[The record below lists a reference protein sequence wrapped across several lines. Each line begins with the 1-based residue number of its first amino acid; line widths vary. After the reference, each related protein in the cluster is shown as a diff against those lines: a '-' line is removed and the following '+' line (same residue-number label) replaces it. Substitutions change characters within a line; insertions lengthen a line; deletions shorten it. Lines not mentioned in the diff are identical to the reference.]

1 MSLGALGM
9 IETFGLVAAVEGLD
23 ASLKA
28 ANVTL
33 SGFKY
38 VSGGL
43 VTFFVTG
50 DTGAVR
56 AAISAG
62 ESAANKIGKVIS
74 THVIPRPAE
83 STSVIAAP
91 MEKPAGRK
99 KGTGIH
105 KREFPAKVAPT
116 KAETAEP
123 APKPEPVSEPI
134 VTAEE
139 TREPEVSVV
148 ETVEPEVVVEEA
160 KEPEVLTEPEALE
173 GSEAYTY
180 EQLQEIKTTELR
192 KMAREIPNIG
202 LTKIE
207 IRDAKKEP
215 LIEAILKAQNNNG

>member
-9 IETFGLVAAVEGLD
+9 IETFGLIAAVEGLD

-28 ANVTL
+28 ANVSL

-38 VSGGL
+38 VTGGL

-62 ESAANKIGKVIS
+62 ESAASKIGKVVS

-83 STSVIAAP
+83 STSIIAAP
-91 MEKPAGRK
+91 VERPAGRK

-105 KREFPAKVAPT
+105 RREFPVKVAPE

-123 APKPEPVSEPI
+123 APKPEPVPEPTVSE
-134 VTAEE
+134 V
-139 TREPEVSVV
+139 
-148 ETVEPEVVVEEA
+148 
-160 KEPEVLTEPEALE
+160 K
-173 GSEAYTY
+173 GKYTY
-180 EQLQEIKTTELR
+180 EQLQEIKTTDLR
-192 KMAREIPNIG
+192 KLAREYPNIE

-215 LIEAILKAQNNNG
+215 LIEAILKAQKNNG